1 MCFHKF
7 RNLQIPT
14 KSDFG
19 SILANQVWPPTE
31 FGDTKWASNPITRS
45 NLIET
50 VFSHVTMLLKNHFCS
65 EILDSVK
72 TKLVWKI
79 RKYKTEP
86 VPIPVK
92 KKMAEKTRTL
102 ASQEEI
108 LEKHT
113 SEYSPTASDQISST
127 RRSKS
132 TRYKIHSSQ
141 HKVSSSWIWMTN
153 WILTLPGNNSL
164 TSYLDSPGKVQNEAQ
179 GSQDI
184 SSYHGCGSQRQ
195 SYS

>member
-102 ASQEEI
+102 ASQEE
-108 LEKHT
+108 HT
-113 SEYSPTASDQISST
+113 SKYSPTASDQISST
-127 RRSKS
+127 RLSKS
-132 TRYKIHSSQ
+132 TRYKIHSHPTIIFIS
-141 HKVSSSWIWMTN
+141 MTN
-153 WILTLPGNNSL
+153 WILTLPGNDML
-164 TSYLDSPGKVQNEAQ
+164 TSYLDSPGKVQNEA
-179 GSQDI
+179 
-184 SSYHGCGSQRQ
+184 
-195 SYS
+195 